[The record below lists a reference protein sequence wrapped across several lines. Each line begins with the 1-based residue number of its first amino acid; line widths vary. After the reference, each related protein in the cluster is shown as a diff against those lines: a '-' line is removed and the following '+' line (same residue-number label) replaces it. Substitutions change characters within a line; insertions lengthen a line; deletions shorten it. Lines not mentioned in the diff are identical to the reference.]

1 MNREEWINRL
11 KEVQPMLFDG
21 LRRMVAIPS
30 IRGKEEPDAPFGRG
44 PKQALEEVLK
54 IATELGFQTKNI
66 DDKIGYAEYGENRAD
81 GAYYGVFGHVDVM
94 PLGEGWN
101 SPPLSLT
108 LREGKLFGRGT
119 LDNKGPILSNLYA
132 LYVLKENG
140 VTFDRPV
147 RIVFGTNEETGFGCV
162 KHYLTKEIPP
172 TFGWTP
178 DCKWPVVYGER
189 GRLKVRVSLPESMVA
204 DLYDFANCK
213 LLHTNHRGEELGI
226 AYHDE
231 DFGMMQLRGET
242 FGIEENQHYVEW
254 TMCYPVSCTKSDLL
268 NQITAQLPEKATLE
282 VISHW
287 APVLYDKSSKYVQ
300 ALQQVYTDV
309 TKSDSIPVTTTGGTY
324 AKIIPNIIAYG
335 PSFPGQRDIAHLPNE
350 WIGVKDLETDTI
362 IYGLA
367 LLALSNMK
375 EGMK

>member
-54 IATELGFQTKNI
+54 IATELGFHTKNI

-242 FGIEENQHYVEW
+242 FGIEKNQHYVEW
-254 TMCYPVSCTKSDLL
+254 TMCYPASCTKSDLL